1 MTVISQAP
9 TSSEISDPAST
20 PVGVI
25 LTDQQVS
32 ADVHLCSLIVE
43 LTLGVHGPPSEKFAC
58 DINYGEGEM
67 TRQNNAIR
75 SVNDLMIRTLV
86 ILGLVI
92 LGGSSIG
99 SANAAEIW
107 LSGNDPVAKPNSGTD
122 FQALFSAD
130 ARWSKAASK
139 IHVFKV
145 STQLVMSGS
154 DALLSR
160 MFADLKR
167 RNIGLAVEAL
177 ILSEGPNQCGRG
189 FEGYSASRTMQVMAE
204 RIRKL
209 GGDLRYV
216 AMDEPLWYGH
226 HYDKKNACQSSYED
240 LARDVA
246 QKVVMLRAVFPDV
259 KIGDIE
265 PLGSSGDWTNEI
277 IQWAQAYRAAVGQPL
292 SFVDA
297 DINWSGP
304 AWHQQL
310 TALAKGLRGTG
321 VALVSRLANLD

>member
-1 MTVISQAP
+1 
-9 TSSEISDPAST
+9 
-20 PVGVI
+20 
-25 LTDQQVS
+25 
-32 ADVHLCSLIVE
+32 
-43 LTLGVHGPPSEKFAC
+43 
-58 DINYGEGEM
+58 M
-67 TRQNNAIR
+67 TRQNNGIR
-75 SVNDLMIRTLV
+75 SVNDLMTRTLV
-86 ILGLVI
+86 ILALVI

-99 SANAAEIW
+99 SANAVEIW

-139 IHVFKV
+139 IQVFKV

-310 TALAKGLRGTG
+310 TAMAKGLRGIG
-321 VALVSRLANLD
+321 VALAITYNGDGSDKTGLQWTEHAEQRFNAVESDPLTKPDIAVLQTWMPQPAHFLPEDEPGTLCWLVNRYASRH